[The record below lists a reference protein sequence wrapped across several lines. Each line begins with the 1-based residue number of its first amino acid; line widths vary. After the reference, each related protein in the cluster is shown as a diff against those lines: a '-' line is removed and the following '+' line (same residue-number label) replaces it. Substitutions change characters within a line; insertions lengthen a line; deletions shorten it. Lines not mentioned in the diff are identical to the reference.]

1 MHSHI
6 LVSDRVTVMSKRV
19 LTYSPADTTLIS
31 PSPAAKGPYLRVQV
45 PATSAN
51 LGVGFDVMGLAL
63 NLVAEFSFA
72 PADQLSVHGCLRQF
86 CNEDNLAWTSYKTAC
101 EMLDVTP
108 RLLSIGIHSP
118 LPLSG
123 GLGSSSTCVV
133 AGVIAAMLLSG
144 RALNKELA
152 LNMATTIEGH
162 PDNVAPAV
170 YGGLT
175 SSFVEAGT
183 TYAAVMP
190 VSGNLR
196 FVAMAPPYEVHTD
209 EARKALPKQV
219 PLQTAV
225 WQMGRCVAMS
235 DALLRGDTGLISKA
249 CHDKLHEPHRM
260 LLIPDYD
267 LLRTKSLQAGACAF
281 VISGSGSTMLAI
293 VEGDEGARRV
303 EEAVRCTVEGLWVR
317 TLHAQRE
324 GATVEFVL

>member
-1 MHSHI
+1 MRYGKATI
-6 LVSDRVTVMSKRV
+6 
-19 LTYSPADTTLIS
+19 TYSEPGASRPSVITDERTRILID
-31 PSPAAKGPYLRVQV
+31 V

-63 NLVAEFSFA
+63 DLVASFTFQDSDELRIGGCLERFCDDQNLVWASY
-72 PADQLSVHGCLRQF
+72 RQ
-86 CNEDNLAWTSYKTAC
+86 AC
-101 EMLDVTP
+101 AMLDVDART
-108 RLLSIGIHSP
+108 LAIDIESP

-133 AGVIAAMLLSG
+133 AGVVAAQLLSG
-144 RALNKELA
+144 RSFDRAVTLD
-152 LNMATTIEGH
+152 MATTIEGH

-183 TYAAVMP
+183 TCAAVMP
-190 VSGNLR
+190 VGENLR

-209 EARKALPKQV
+209 EARRALPSEV

-225 WQMGRCVAMS
+225 WQMGRCVAVA
-235 DALLRGDTGLISKA
+235 DALERGDAALLAKA
-249 CHDKLHEPHRM
+249 CHDKLHEPHRR

-267 LLRTKSLQAGACAF
+267 LLRTRALQAGACAF

-293 VEGDEGARRV
+293 ADGDDVADRIEKSVEKSV
-303 EEAVRCTVEGLWVR
+303 PGLWIKKLCAN
-317 TLHAQRE
+317 TT
-324 GATVEFVL
+324 GTTATAS

>member
-1 MHSHI
+1 
-6 LVSDRVTVMSKRV
+6 MSESAAKTSV
-19 LTYSPADTTLIS
+19 YSPAGLSSTCPFDLAGTRLTI
-31 PSPAAKGPYLRVQV
+31 RV

-63 NLVAEFSFA
+63 DLVATFTFHVSDTLCIYGCHPHYCNEKNLV
-72 PADQLSVHGCLRQF
+72 
-86 CNEDNLAWTSYKTAC
+86 WTSYLTAC
-101 EMLDVTP
+101 SMLDVEP
-108 RLLSIGIHSP
+108 RTLAIGIDSP

-133 AGVIAAMLLSG
+133 AGVVAAQLLSG
-144 RALNKELA
+144 RPFDRLLA
-152 LNMATTIEGH
+152 LNIATTIEGH

-183 TYAAVMP
+183 TCAAVMD
-190 VSGNLR
+190 VGENLR
-196 FVAMAPPYEVHTD
+196 FVAMAPPYEVLTE
-209 EARKALPKQV
+209 EARKALPTTI

-225 WQMGRCVAMS
+225 WQMGRCVAMA
-235 DALLRGDTGLISKA
+235 DALQRGDAELLAKA

-267 LLRTKSLQAGACAF
+267 LLRTRALQAGACAF

-293 VEGDEGARRV
+293 ADGDECASAV
-303 EEAVRCTVEGLWVR
+303 ESSIAHAVKGMWIR
-317 TLHAQRE
+317 TLHAFHE
-324 GATVEFVL
+324 GTTVQICS

>member
-1 MHSHI
+1 MTSAH
-6 LVSDRVTVMSKRV
+6 RREEAKPR
-19 LTYSPADTTLIS
+19 TYSPDGS
-31 PSPAAKGPYLRVQV
+31 CMPCAKQLSGTCLTIRV

-51 LGVGFDVMGLAL
+51 VGVGFDVMGLAL
-63 NLVAEFSFA
+63 DLIATFTFHVSSELCIYGCLPEFCTQDNLVWQSY
-72 PADQLSVHGCLRQF
+72 LR
-86 CNEDNLAWTSYKTAC
+86 AC
-101 EMLDVTP
+101 SMLDVTP
-108 RLLSIGIHSP
+108 RTLAIGIDSP

-133 AGVIAAMLLSG
+133 AGVVAAQLLSG
-144 RALNKELA
+144 RPFDRQLA
-152 LNMATTIEGH
+152 LNMATAIEGH

-183 TYAAVMP
+183 TYAAVLP
-190 VSGNLR
+190 VGDNLR
-196 FVAMAPPYEVHTD
+196 FVALAPPYEVRTD
-209 EARKALPKQV
+209 EARKALPTEV

-235 DALLRGDTGLISKA
+235 DAIARGDTELISKT

-267 LLRTKSLQAGACAF
+267 LLRTTCLQAGACAF

-293 VEGDEGARRV
+293 ADGDECASMVLR
-303 EEAVRCTVEGLWVR
+303 AANDAMPQLWTR
-317 TLHAQRE
+317 ILHGFPQ
-324 GATVEFVL
+324 GTSVVIG

>member
-1 MHSHI
+1 MSAH
-6 LVSDRVTVMSKRV
+6 VMNGEV
-19 LTYSPADTTLIS
+19 LTYSPLRPEHDS
-31 PSPAAKGPYLRVQV
+31 AKAVMVDGPRLTVTV

-63 NLVAEFSFA
+63 DLVASFTFTPSSEVMVYGCLDEFCDQNNLV
-72 PADQLSVHGCLRQF
+72 
-86 CNEDNLAWTSYKTAC
+86 WTSYQTAC
-101 EMLDVTP
+101 SMLDVAP
-108 RLLSIGIHSP
+108 RTVAIGIDSP

-133 AGVIAAMLLSG
+133 AGVVAAQLLSG
-144 RALNKELA
+144 RPYDKALT
-152 LNMATTIEGH
+152 LNMATAIEGH

-190 VSGNLR
+190 VGENLR
-196 FVAMAPPYEVHTD
+196 FVAMAPPYEVRTD
-209 EARKALPKQV
+209 EARKVLPTTV

-225 WQMGRCVAMS
+225 WQMGRCVAMA
-235 DALLRGDTGLISKA
+235 DALERGDTQLMAKT

-267 LLRTKSLQAGACAF
+267 VLRTRALQSGACAF
-281 VISGSGSTMLAI
+281 MISGSGSTMLAVTDGDDAAQAV
-293 VEGDEGARRV
+293 VEAIRD
-303 EEAVRCTVEGLWVR
+303 TVDGLWIRVLKAN
-317 TLHAQRE
+317 TE
-324 GATVEFVL
+324 GTTTHVCA

>member
-1 MHSHI
+1 ME
-6 LVSDRVTVMSKRV
+6 LEGTCLTVR
-19 LTYSPADTTLIS
+19 
-31 PSPAAKGPYLRVQV
+31 V

-63 NLVAEFSFA
+63 DLVATFTFHVSPEFCVYGCLPQYCNADNLV
-72 PADQLSVHGCLRQF
+72 
-86 CNEDNLAWTSYKTAC
+86 WTSYRTAC
-101 EMLDVTP
+101 KMLDVTP
-108 RLLSIGIHSP
+108 RTLAIGINSP

-133 AGVIAAMLLSG
+133 AGVVAAQLLSG
-144 RALNKELA
+144 RPFDRALA
-152 LNMATTIEGH
+152 LNIATTIEGH
-162 PDNVAPAV
+162 PDNVAPAI

-190 VSGNLR
+190 VGENLR
-196 FVAMAPPYEVHTD
+196 FVAMAPPYEVLTE
-209 EARKALPKQV
+209 EARKALPTTV

-225 WQMGRCVAMS
+225 WQMGRCVAMA
-235 DALLRGDTGLISKA
+235 DALQRGDAELIAKT

-267 LLRTKSLQAGACAF
+267 LLRTRSLQAGACAF

-293 VEGDEGARRV
+293 TDGNECATAVEDAIRG
-303 EEAVRCTVEGLWVR
+303 TVDGLWVR
-317 TLHAQRE
+317 TLHGCAE
-324 GATVEFVL
+324 GTSVEIS

>member
-1 MHSHI
+1 
-6 LVSDRVTVMSKRV
+6 MSAPAQGV
-19 LTYSPADTTLIS
+19 VTYSPEGVAHTAPPTTTS
-31 PSPAAKGPYLRVQV
+31 GPSLRVRV

-63 NLVAEFSFA
+63 DLVAEFWFA
-72 PADQLSVHGCLRQF
+72 PADRLQVYGCLEEF
-86 CNEDNLAWTSYKTAC
+86 CNERNLVWTSYQTAC
-101 EMLDVTP
+101 RMLDVTP
-108 RLLSIGIHSP
+108 RTLSIGIHAP

-133 AGVIAAMLLSG
+133 AGVVAAQLLSG
-144 RALNKELA
+144 RALDKALT

-196 FVAMAPPYEVHTD
+196 FVAMAPPYVVRTD
-209 EARKALPKQV
+209 EARKALPTQV

-225 WQMGRCVAMS
+225 WQMGRCVAMA
-235 DALLRGDTGLISKA
+235 DALLRGDTALIARA

-267 LLRTKSLQAGACAF
+267 LLRTRALQAGACAF
-281 VISGSGSTMLAI
+281 VISGSGSTMIAI
-293 VEGDEGARRV
+293 VEGDDGAQRV
-303 EEAVRCTVEGLWVR
+303 TDAVAGTVDGLWVR

-324 GATVEFVL
+324 GTTVEMLPSR

>member
-1 MHSHI
+1 MA
-6 LVSDRVTVMSKRV
+6 REV
-19 LTYSPADTTLIS
+19 LTYSPIDAS
-31 PSPAAKGPYLRVQV
+31 QAPAPSGTFLRVRV

-63 NLVAEFSFA
+63 DLVAEFTFA
-72 PADQLSVHGCLRQF
+72 TSEQLEVHGCLPKY
-86 CNEDNLAWTSYKTAC
+86 CNERNLVWTSYLTAC
-101 EMLDVTP
+101 KMLDVNP
-108 RLLSIGIHSP
+108 RTLSIGIHAP

-133 AGVIAAMLLSG
+133 AGVIAAQLLSG
-144 RALNKELA
+144 RAFNKALT
-152 LNMATTIEGH
+152 LNMATAIEGH

-190 VSGNLR
+190 VSDNLR
-196 FVAMAPPYEVHTD
+196 FVAMAPPYVVRTE
-209 EARKALPKQV
+209 EARRALPEQV

-225 WQMGRCVAMS
+225 WQMGRCVAMA
-235 DALLRGDTGLISKA
+235 DALLRGDTQLIARA

-260 LLIPDYD
+260 LLIPHYD
-267 LLRTKSLQAGACAF
+267 MLRTKALQAGACAF

-293 VEGDEGARRV
+293 VEGDEGARQV
-303 EEAVRCTVEGLWVR
+303 EDAVKDTVEGLWVH
-317 TLHAQRE
+317 TLHATPE
-324 GATVEFVL
+324 GASVETVVC